1 MSENWWDNAVIYQIY
16 PRSFCDGNGDGIGD
30 LNGITSKLDYIAD
43 LGVDAIWISPF
54 FVSPMKDFGYDV
66 ADYRAVDPIFGT
78 NADFDRL
85 LAEAHKRGLKVLID
99 MVLAHCSDQHPWFIE
114 SRKNRTNPKA
124 DWFYWL
130 DPKEDATE
138 PNNWMSFF
146 GGRTWS
152 WDTNRQQYYFHNFL
166 TSQPNLNLSNPDV
179 MDEMIDMCRFWLNKG
194 VDGFRLDA
202 IHTAKCDNYWTDNP
216 PRSRDAAM
224 PRPEREFDYQRQD
237 SSQLNQ
243 PSIQILSER
252 LRALTDEF
260 GDRFLMGELDGED
273 AVAVSKT
280 FTQGSKRLHSTY
292 NFNLLRME
300 GASVQDVREIVSGL
314 ADNFNDSNSISTA
327 WSNHD
332 IARVFDRMTRQI
344 DVPDQSREDFA
355 HMLLQLSTSL
365 IGSTCI
371 YQGEELGL
379 DDADRLTRDQL
390 QDPWGIE
397 RYSDTFKGRDT
408 CRTPMTWQQ
417 TQPNGGFSGDACI
430 DSWLPVD
437 DRHLAKAGLDQQGT
451 QGSLFERNKAHLIWR
466 KQQPALMQ
474 NASITLI
481 ESTKEVIAFRR
492 VTHDTNQTI
501 LCAFNFSSMTQEV
514 ESNLIQPWSA
524 VFA

>member
-78 NADFDRL
+78 NADFENL
-85 LAEAHKRGLKVLID
+85 LSEAHKRDLKIMID

-130 DPKEDATE
+130 DPNEDGTE

-166 TSQPNLNLSNPDV
+166 SSQPNLNLSNPEV
-179 MDEMIDMCRFWLNKG
+179 MDIMIDTCRYWLDKG

-202 IHTAKCDNYWTDNP
+202 IHTAKCDNDWSDNAARPRTD
-216 PRSRDAAM
+216 SA
-224 PRPEREFDYQRQD
+224 RPEREFDYQRQD

-243 PSIQILSER
+243 PSIQKLSER
-252 LRALTDEF
+252 LRSLTDEY

-280 FTQGSKRLHSTY
+280 FTETGRLHSTY

-300 GASVQDVREIVSGL
+300 GASVEEVRDIIQGL
-314 ADNFNDSNSISTA
+314 TTNFNDNNSISIA

-332 IARVFDRMTRQI
+332 IARVYDRMVRRI
-344 DVPDQSREDFA
+344 DVPDAARDDFA

-365 IGSTCI
+365 MGSTCI

-379 DDADRLTRDQL
+379 DDADRLTREQL

-408 CRTPMTWQQ
+408 CRTPMTWQKS
-417 TQPNGGFSGDACI
+417 QPNGGFSGDASV

-437 DRHLAKAGLDQQGT
+437 ERHLSKGGLDQQGM
-451 QGSLFERNKAHLIWR
+451 QGSLFARNKAHLAWR
-466 KQQPALMQ
+466 KLQPALTQ
-474 NASITLI
+474 NAELTLVDGP
-481 ESTKEVIAFRR
+481 SDVIAFRR
-492 VTHDTNQTI
+492 TSRSTGDTM
-501 LCAFNFSSMTQEV
+501 LCAFNFSNDTREV
-514 ESNLIQPWSA
+514 EGMSVQPWSA
-524 VFA
+524 AFA

>member
-16 PRSFCDGNGDGIGD
+16 PRSFCDGNGDGVGD

-43 LGVDAIWISPF
+43 LGVDAVWISPF

-78 NADFDRL
+78 NADFDHL
-85 LAEAHKRGLKVLID
+85 LAEAHKRGLKIMID
-99 MVLAHCSDQHPWFIE
+99 MVLAHCSDQHPWFVE
-114 SRKNRTNPKA
+114 SRKSRDNPKA
-124 DWFYWL
+124 DWFYWV
-130 DPKEDATE
+130 DPKEDGTE
-138 PNNWMSFF
+138 PNNWLSFF

-166 TSQPNLNLSNPDV
+166 SSQPNLNLSNPEV
-179 MDEMIDMCRFWLNKG
+179 MDTIIDTCRYWLDKG

-202 IHTAKCDNYWTDNP
+202 IHTAKCDSDWSDNLAR
-216 PRSRDAAM
+216 PRVDGS
-224 PRPEREFDYQRQD
+224 RPEREFDYQRQD

-243 PSIQILSER
+243 PSIQNLSER
-252 LRALTDEF
+252 LRALTDEY

-280 FTQGSKRLHSTY
+280 FTEPGRLHSTY

-300 GASVQDVREIVSGL
+300 GASVDEVRSIIQGL
-314 ADNFNDSNSISTA
+314 TTNFNDNNSISIA

-332 IARVFDRMTRQI
+332 IARVYDRMVRRI
-344 DVPDQSREDFA
+344 HVPDAARQDFA

-365 IGSTCI
+365 MGSTCI

-379 DDADRLTRDQL
+379 DDADRLTREQL

-417 TQPNGGFSGDACI
+417 AKPNGGFSGNMDVE
-430 DSWLPVD
+430 SWLPVD
-437 DRHLAKAGLDQQGT
+437 ERHLSKGGLDQQGT
-451 QGSLFERNKAHLIWR
+451 QGSLFERNKTHLAWR
-466 KQQPALMQ
+466 KLQPALTQ
-474 NASITLI
+474 NAELTLV
-481 ESTKEVIAFRR
+481 EGPDDVIAFRR
-492 VTHDTNQTI
+492 SAHKSGDTI
-501 LCAFNFSSMTQEV
+501 LCAFNFSDTVREIEGVS
-514 ESNLIQPWSA
+514 IQPWSA
-524 VFA
+524 AFA

>member
-78 NADFDRL
+78 NADFENL
-85 LAEAHKRGLKVLID
+85 LSEAHKRGLKIMID

-114 SRKNRTNPKA
+114 SRKDRTNPKA

-130 DPKEDATE
+130 DPNEDGTE

-166 TSQPNLNLSNPDV
+166 SSQPNLNLSNPEV
-179 MDEMIDMCRFWLNKG
+179 MDMMIDTCRYWLDKG

-202 IHTAKCDNYWTDNP
+202 IHTAKCDNDWSDNAAR
-216 PRSRDAAM
+216 PRTASA
-224 PRPEREFDYQRQD
+224 RPEREFDYQRQD

-243 PSIQILSER
+243 PSIQKLSER
-252 LRALTDEF
+252 LRSLTDEY

-280 FTQGSKRLHSTY
+280 FTETGRLHSTY

-300 GASVQDVREIVSGL
+300 GASVEGVRDIIKGL
-314 ADNFNDSNSISTA
+314 TTNFNDNNSISIA

-332 IARVFDRMTRQI
+332 IARVYDRMVRRI
-344 DVPDQSREDFA
+344 DVPDAARDDFA

-365 IGSTCI
+365 MGSTCI

-379 DDADRLTRDQL
+379 DDADRLTREQL

-408 CRTPMTWQQ
+408 CRTPMTWQKA
-417 TQPNGGFSGDACI
+417 QPNGGFSGDASV

-437 DRHLAKAGLDQQGT
+437 ERHLSKGGLDQQAM
-451 QGSLFERNKAHLIWR
+451 QGSLFARNKAHLAWR
-466 KQQPALMQ
+466 KLQPALTQ
-474 NASITLI
+474 NAELTLVDGP
-481 ESTKEVIAFRR
+481 SDVIAFRR
-492 VTHDTNQTI
+492 TGRRTGDTM
-501 LCAFNFSSMTQEV
+501 LCAFNFSNDTREV
-514 ESNLIQPWSA
+514 DGMSVQPWSA
-524 VFA
+524 AFA